1 MADEI
6 VNRVAKSP
14 LVTFDLEEYYPE
26 GERKT
31 LDLSQWLEDGF
42 ILREKQFRAALNDFD
57 FSSFKETYVALYCSS
72 EALLPAWATL
82 LVSSHLQKVAKKVVW
97 GSMYDLEMAI
107 FQEIIYKLEIN
118 TFEGKPVIIKGCSD
132 KDIPEAA
139 YVALIEKLQPHV
151 KSLMYG
157 EACSSVPL
165 YKKK

>member
-6 VNRVAKSP
+6 VNRVTKSP

-42 ILREKQFRAALNDFD
+42 ILREKQFRATLNDFD

-82 LVSSHLQKVAKKVVW
+82 LVSSHLHKVAKK
-97 GSMYDLEMAI
+97 
-107 FQEIIYKLEIN
+107 
-118 TFEGKPVIIKGCSD
+118 
-132 KDIPEAA
+132 
-139 YVALIEKLQPHV
+139 
-151 KSLMYG
+151 
-157 EACSSVPL
+157 SSGGL
-165 YKKK
+165 CMT